1 MNTIHATKDFWEHD
15 SSLGIRED
23 NRRDPPWEL
32 IEDPTDSMIIGGRFY
47 YEDIREQWSK
57 RIWECWSPG
66 MKFRN
71 VKTEKVLLVYEKV
84 THKQVRDKIVEIR
97 ELLCKEIKKSDQ
109 LEMEM

>member
-1 MNTIHATKDFWEHD
+1 MNTIYATKDFWEHD

-32 IEDPTDSMIIGGRFY
+32 VEDPTDSMIIGGRFY

-66 MKFRN
+66 MKFQN
-71 VKTEKVLLVYEKV
+71 IKTGKVLEVYEKV
-84 THKQVRDKIVEIR
+84 THKQVRDDIVEVR